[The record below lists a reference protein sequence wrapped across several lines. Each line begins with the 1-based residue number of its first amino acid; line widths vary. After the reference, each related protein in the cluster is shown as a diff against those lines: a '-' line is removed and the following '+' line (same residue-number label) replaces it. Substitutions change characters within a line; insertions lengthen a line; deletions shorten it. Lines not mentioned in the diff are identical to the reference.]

1 MQWGNHTINID
12 SVVLSVENWSTY
24 YITAKTNYQGLP
36 FVLKND
42 LFDDKCVIN
51 VMCNGRL
58 RKFSPIAL
66 CKYSFSAKNEY
77 GMVAKM
83 LAKPVICEDG
93 EMDEGIWEAF
103 IPQISVGL
111 SDSSTIVEN
120 GLAVDTINFEINGVN
135 WTIKTPV
142 EQDGGVL
149 PVEKAKSC
157 GKLTN
162 EIILLRAPTRFCDY
176 NTFCDVSKSIA
187 VLLGIAV
194 GTVAHICQ
202 YSKRTNFNER
212 ILFKVYNFLYRP
224 MSGWGALRQKMEKDR
239 IRCYLE
245 AAYPIYCKDRIWW
258 NNTVHWY
265 TNLTMC
271 GEIDGGNF
279 YMALLFDRI
288 FHHLKSTEYNRIEQ
302 WAIRENIKRENK
314 KDLNFIHKLEYLANR
329 FKVDIPANEFKR
341 IRNKLVHEGEPDLN
355 YPHNMQVHEAC
366 LNALTSIL
374 LQMLNYN
381 GDFHER
387 SYAKAKPIFI

>member
-1 MQWGNHTINID
+1 
-12 SVVLSVENWSTY
+12 
-24 YITAKTNYQGLP
+24 
-36 FVLKND
+36 
-42 LFDDKCVIN
+42 
-51 VMCNGRL
+51 MCDGRM
-58 RKFSPIAL
+58 RQFFPIAL
-66 CKYSFSAKNEY
+66 CKYSLSAKKEY
-77 GMVAKM
+77 AVTAKI
-83 LAKPVICEDG
+83 LVKPVLLED
-93 EMDEGIWEAF
+93 EIIEEGDFWEAF
-103 IPQISVGL
+103 IPQISVGS
-111 SDSSTIVEN
+111 SDSSTKVEN
-120 GLAVDTINFEINGVN
+120 CHAMDTINFEINGVN

-162 EIILLRAPTRFCDY
+162 DIILLRAPTRFYDY

-187 VLLGIAV
+187 VLLGIAT

-202 YSKRTNFNER
+202 YSKRTNLNER
-212 ILFKVYNFLYRP
+212 ILFKVHNFLYRP
-224 MSGWGALRQKMEKDR
+224 MSGWGALRQNMENNR

-245 AAYPIYCKDRIWW
+245 AAYPIYCTEPIWW
-258 NNTVHWY
+258 NITAHWY

-288 FHHLKSTEYNRIEQ
+288 FHHLKSTEYNRMEQ
-302 WAIRENIKRENK
+302 WAIRENVKWNNK

-329 FKVDIPANEFKR
+329 FKVDIPADEFKQ

-381 GDFHER
+381 GGFYER